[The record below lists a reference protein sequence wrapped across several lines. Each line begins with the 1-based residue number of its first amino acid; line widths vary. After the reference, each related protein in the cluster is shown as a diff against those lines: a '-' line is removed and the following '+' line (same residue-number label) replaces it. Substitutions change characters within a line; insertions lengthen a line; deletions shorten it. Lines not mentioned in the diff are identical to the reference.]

1 MSLPH
6 RARRR
11 GTLARREAVQ
21 GYLFMIPWFIGFT
34 VFVLGPMLASL
45 VLSLTDYQIFRPIHW
60 YGLTNYTRMLSGQD
74 ELFYTSLYNT
84 LYYICFTVPLTLVGG
99 LTIALLL
106 NQDILFVRVWRVL
119 YYLPAVTAGVA
130 VFLLWQWLLDPTA
143 GLVNQVLSAV
153 GLPKLRW
160 LSDEQWAKPALI
172 LIALWGVGSGM
183 VVWLAGLKAI
193 PQHLYEAAKIDGAG
207 RVARFWHVTLPMLS
221 PTLFFQLIMTIIG
234 TFQVFEAAYVLT
246 SGGPVHATLF
256 YVLYLFQQAFQYL
269 RMGYASAMAWVLLLI
284 VLALTFVNLKLSG
297 RWVYYEGEVKK

>member
-1 MSLPH
+1 
-6 RARRR
+6 
-11 GTLARREAVQ
+11 
-21 GYLFMIPWFIGFT
+21 
-34 VFVLGPMLASL
+34 
-45 VLSLTDYQIFRPIHW
+45 
-60 YGLTNYTRMLSGQD
+60 
-74 ELFYTSLYNT
+74 
-84 LYYICFTVPLTLVGG
+84 
-99 LTIALLL
+99 
-106 NQDILFVRVWRVL
+106 
-119 YYLPAVTAGVA
+119 
-130 VFLLWQWLLDPTA
+130 
-143 GLVNQVLSAV
+143 
-153 GLPKLRW
+153 
-160 LSDEQWAKPALI
+160 
-172 LIALWGVGSGM
+172 M

>member
-1 MSLPH
+1 M
-6 RARRR
+6 
-11 GTLARREAVQ
+11 
-21 GYLFMIPWFIGFT
+21 FMIPWFIGFS

-45 VLSLTDYQIFRPIHW
+45 ILSFTDYQIFQPLRW
-60 YGLTNYTRMLSGQD
+60 YGLGNYTRMLSGQD
-74 ELFYTSLYNT
+74 ELFYASLYNT
-84 LYYICFTVPLTLVGG
+84 LYYICFTVPLTLIGG
-99 LTIALLL
+99 LTIGLLL
-106 NQDILFVRVWRVL
+106 NQDILFVRAWRVL

-143 GLVNQVLSAV
+143 GLVNQALSAV

-160 LSDEQWAKPALI
+160 LSDERWAKPAII

-207 RVARFWHVTLPMLS
+207 RVSRFWHVTLPMLS

-269 RMGYASAMAWVLLLI
+269 RMGYASAMAWVLLLA

-297 RWVYYEGEVKK
+297 RWVYYEGEVKQ